1 MRRKSIV
8 TKTAALFMATAVG
21 VTTVGCSAKDQT
33 VSNEKSSKISTE
45 ADKTEERSSESGQK
59 DEIASGGMGRYV
71 ETNVRE
77 GETFYDKVEQQ
88 TLSDGQMVFLN
99 SLTKQKIVS
108 KDNGATWNME
118 TDEGFS
124 SFIEEHYP
132 AASAIAKDGTI
143 AIVGMDKI
151 EGTENDYEY
160 NLYIY
165 NTDGTIKQI
174 AVPLPDTNSS
184 LRTLAFDEQGTLY
197 AFASGCKTIYQVDV
211 SAGTAEKLLTLE
223 DTTDLLEC
231 KDGILMCLTFE
242 KIFLYDLEK
251 KSFIEDEVLDNFV
264 EQNYNEMSWTGGG
277 YTAYTFLGADRTIYV
292 AGEKGLYR
300 HVIGGGAVEQ
310 IIDGSLSS
318 LGDPTYSIL
327 AMTMNDKNEFFAVY
341 SGGKIVKFVYDATV
355 PSVPNDK
362 ITVYSLSEDD
372 LVKQTIS
379 AYQTQ
384 YPNLFVEYQIGMD
397 EGGVTREDA
406 LKKLNTQ
413 LLSGSGPDVIML
425 DGINI
430 DTYAEKGVLMDLSDI
445 VNEVDQSEGLYRN
458 LMSAIQTDDKMYAV
472 PAKFFIPVIL
482 GDETYVGSANDY
494 QSIADM
500 AEKAREAYPDTT
512 ILSVCSATGIM
523 RKFMPVCAPTWK
535 DANGQ
540 LNQGKVREFLEQSK
554 RLYDVEMNGTP
565 EEYISMY
572 QQNVIDEDG
581 RNYEE
586 NKYFMMIQ
594 DTTYLMQQTPFAYGE
609 VVSTSTYRDM
619 VSVPKIK
626 GLESTQ
632 IKLMSGQCS
641 NVYHPGSIAGINTAT
656 KNADAAK
663 QFVRM
668 MLGATVQETMQ
679 FGIPINKKALP
690 AQFAYDE
697 SELGDDGGQFY
708 MGFSTKDGTHM
719 SYTIYPVNQE
729 GIDKLE
735 AWIAQLDTPYL
746 SDTVLE
752 AVVYAEGTKYLEGT
766 QDLDAAVKAIAD
778 SVEIYLFE

>member
-1 MRRKSIV
+1 MRKKSIV
-8 TKTAALFMATAVG
+8 TKTAALFMATTVG
-21 VTTVGCSAKDQT
+21 VMSIGCSTKDQT
-33 VSNEKSSKISTE
+33 TSNERDSKISTE
-45 ADKTEERSSESGQK
+45 TEESSSEYEQ
-59 DEIASGGMGRYV
+59 DETVTGGMGRYI
-71 ETNVRE
+71 ETNVLE

-88 TLSDGQMVFLN
+88 ILSDGQIVFLN
-99 SLTKQKIVS
+99 SLKKQKFVS
-108 KDNGATWNME
+108 KDNGTTWNME
-118 TDEGFS
+118 TDESFS
-124 SFIEEHYP
+124 RFIEEHYP

-151 EGTENDYEY
+151 EGTESDYEY

-165 NTDGTIKQI
+165 NTDGTTKQI
-174 AVPLPDTNSS
+174 SIPLPDADSN

-197 AFASGCKTIYQVDV
+197 AFASGCKIIYQVDV
-211 SAGTAEKLLTLE
+211 NAGTAEKLLTLE
-223 DTTDLLEC
+223 DTTDLIEC

-251 KSFIEDEVLDNFV
+251 KIFIEDEVLDSFA
-264 EQNYNEMSWTGGG
+264 EQNYNGMSWTGGG
-277 YTAYTFLGADRTIYV
+277 YTAYTFLGADKTIYI

-300 HVIGGGAVEQ
+300 HVIGGGVVEQ
-310 IIDGSLSS
+310 VIDGSLSS

-327 AMTMNDKNEFFAVY
+327 AMTMNDKNEFLAAY
-341 SGGKIVKFVYDATV
+341 NGGKIVKFTYDATV

-384 YPNLFVEYQIGMD
+384 YPNLFIEYQIGMD

-413 LLSGSGPDVIML
+413 LLSGNGPDVIML
-425 DGINI
+425 DGINV

-445 VNEVDQSEGLYRN
+445 VNEIDQSEGLYRN
-458 LMSAIQTDDKMYAV
+458 LIEQIQTGDQMYAV
-472 PAKFFIPVIL
+472 PAKFFIPVLL
-482 GDETYVGSANDY
+482 GNEDYVGKANNY

-500 AEKAREAYPDTT
+500 AEKARETYSDTS

-535 DANGQ
+535 DENGQ
-540 LNQGKVREFLEQSK
+540 LNQSKIREFLEQSK

-565 EEYISMY
+565 EEYIEQY
-572 QQNVIDEDG
+572 KQNLIDEDG

-586 NKYFMMIQ
+586 EKYFMMIQ
-594 DTTYLMQQTPFAYGE
+594 DTFYLMQQAPFAYGE
-609 VVSTSTYRDM
+609 VVSASTYRDM
-619 VSVPKIK
+619 LSVPRIK
-626 GLESTQ
+626 GLEDTQ
-632 IKLMSGQCS
+632 IKLMSGQCG

-656 KNADAAK
+656 KNPDAAK
-663 QFVRM
+663 QFVQM

-679 FGIPINKKALP
+679 FGLPVNKKALP
-690 AQFAYDE
+690 VQFAYDE
-697 SELGDDGGQFY
+697 SELGDDGGQYY
-708 MGFSTKDGTHM
+708 MSFSTKDGTHFE
-719 SYTIYPVNQE
+719 YIIYPVKQE

-735 AWIAQLDTPYL
+735 AWITQLDTPYL

-752 AVVYAEGTKYLEGT
+752 TAIYTEGVKYLEGI
-766 QDLDAAVKAIAD
+766 QDIDATLKAIVD
-778 SVEIYLFE
+778 SVEIYLSE